1 MRVSTG
7 PGARSGGGGLGRRLV
22 RFVLAGV
29 VAATGLAGA
38 LVAHDGPAA
47 AQVSAQGEG
56 TGGPE
61 VVLVDLDHQ
70 IDNVT
75 ARFLARA
82 LDEAADDGAELVVVQ
97 LDTPGGLVD
106 AMRDMVRDI
115 LAAPVPVVVYVAPS
129 GARAASAGTFVTAA
143 GGVAAMAP
151 VTNIGAASVVGGGGE
166 DLPDTLE
173 RKATQDAA
181 ALLRSIAEQRG
192 RNAEAL
198 EAAVF
203 EATAYSAAEAVEL
216 GVVDLIAADLDD
228 LLAQLDGRTI
238 ATAAGPRTVDTTG
251 ATVRRIDLNVFE
263 RVLEVISN
271 PTISFLLISIGGL
284 LLIVEIFNFGT
295 VVPGVL
301 GVAMLVLGFAGV
313 GQLPFSWAGVALIL
327 AALGLFVA
335 EAHAPGFGFF
345 GIAGMVALVLG
356 GVFLVGFFG
365 SPVLPG
371 TPSRSVNRW
380 VIGVVAG
387 VLGVAVTALAW
398 QLRRSATMPGYVS
411 PLSGAGLRG
420 QVARVTR
427 RLDPEGEVHVGGEF
441 WEARLVDGGAAEVD
455 SRVRVRGLDG
465 RVLEVETVEAPDH
478 ESGRDAGETS
488 PGPPP
493 RAR

>member
-1 MRVSTG
+1 V
-7 PGARSGGGGLGRRLV
+7 A
-22 RFVLAGV
+22 AV
-29 VAATGLAGA
+29 VAAAGAAGA
-38 LVAHDGPAA
+38 LVAAGRPAA
-47 AQVSAQGEG
+47 AQEG
-56 TGGPE
+56 APQ
-61 VVLVDLDHQ
+61 VVLIELDHQ

-82 LDEAADDGAELVVVQ
+82 LDEAADDGAELAVVR
-97 LDTPGGLVD
+97 LDTPGGLLD

-115 LAAPVPVVVYVAPS
+115 LDARVPVVVYVAPS

-143 GGVAAMAP
+143 AGVAAMAP

-203 EATAYSAAEAVEL
+203 EATAYSAVEAVEL
-216 GVVDLIAADLDD
+216 GIIDLIAADLDD

-238 ATAAGPRTVDTTG
+238 PTAAGPQTVDTTD
-251 ATVRRIDLNVFE
+251 ATVREIDLNVFE
-263 RVLEVISN
+263 RVLEVISD
-271 PTISFLLISIGGL
+271 PTISFLLVTIGGL
-284 LLIVEIFNFGT
+284 LLIIEIFNFGT

-301 GVAMLVLGFAGV
+301 GLTLLVLGFAGV
-313 GQLPFSWAGVALIL
+313 GQLPFSWAGVALIV

-345 GIAGMVALVLG
+345 GIAGAVALVLG

-365 SPVLPG
+365 SPALPG

-380 VIGVVAG
+380 VIGVVAAF
-387 VLGVAVTALAW
+387 LGIVVTALAW

-411 PLSGAGLRG
+411 PLSDQGLQG
-420 QVARVTR
+420 QLGRVTR
-427 RLDPEGEVHVGGEF
+427 RLDPEGEVHVSGEF
-441 WEARLVDGGAAEVD
+441 WEARLATGGSAEVGT
-455 SRVRVRGLDG
+455 SVSVRRRHGL
-465 RVLEVETVEAPDH
+465 VLEVETVEAPD
-478 ESGRDAGETS
+478 RETVNGS
-488 PGPPP
+488 
-493 RAR
+493 